1 MPTISAAALAAL
13 GCAGARRREDDD
25 DGGDA
30 VCDKR
35 LGRRKNKTKQIS
47 VLALI
52 AEPFA
57 AGPLNA
63 CKASPADARWVFP
76 AGGGAQKSTAVTC
89 VAPSIPMQSA
99 LATSVKQQPKVL
111 LRHQPVVSSKR

>member
-1 MPTISAAALAAL
+1 M
-13 GCAGARRREDDD
+13 
-25 DGGDA
+25 
-30 VCDKR
+30 CDKR
-35 LGRRKNKTKQIS
+35 LGRRKNKAKQIS
-47 VLALI
+47 AAVLALI

-89 VAPSIPMQSA
+89 VAPSIPMHSA
-99 LATSVKQQPKVL
+99 LATSVKQQPEVP
-111 LRHQPVVSSKR
+111 LRHQPVVSSKS